1 MTKWLWVPTVQMD
14 NHQTWFLI
22 HQMLSLFPSPPLK
35 YSPLMLTAL
44 LSILQ
49 IDHSTIIRV
58 VKNGQIFSNLAKI
71 LLNNMS
77 EDISFL

>member
-1 MTKWLWVPTVQMD
+1 
-14 NHQTWFLI
+14 
-22 HQMLSLFPSPPLK
+22 
-35 YSPLMLTAL
+35 MLTAL

-71 LLNNMS
+71 LLNNMN
-77 EDISFL
+77 EDISFLWNYNFFQYTMSIQLLNVLI